1 MMTSTQRQTVSNVS
15 FPSSRHLDGARTHAR
30 TPWQGP
36 HSLSRDTAMHRR
48 LTQTES
54 DITNEQQAAA
64 RVRAGRNRTV
74 ALQQMGKRLQG
85 HMPHATEAKLQQTE
99 RLRHPTCGDSICLS
113 TTICARE
120 HIVSVRN
127 RCTDNVHAV
136 ERSSGSACPCGV
148 VFRATL
154 RRPATAKSSRRFRR

>member
-1 MMTSTQRQTVSNVS
+1 M
-15 FPSSRHLDGARTHAR
+15 HGDAR
-30 TPWQGP
+30 TPQGP
-36 HSLSRDTAMHRR
+36 QTRPQQGPSAAHEP
-48 LTQTES
+48 LTQTDSAWRQHER
-54 DITNEQQAAA
+54 A
-64 RVRAGRNRTV
+64 RELRHEHTGRHRTV
-74 ALQQMGKRLQG
+74 ALQRPDKQLRDGRHTSKAAAGRLR
-85 HMPHATEAKLQQTE
+85 PLTYI
-99 RLRHPTCGDSICLS
+99 LRHPTCGDSICLS

>member
-1 MMTSTQRQTVSNVS
+1 MNGTHAKSEVLKVKCWVAGLFHGKVHIVYHGTQRCIVDSI
-15 FPSSRHLDGARTHAR
+15 
-30 TPWQGP
+30 
-36 HSLSRDTAMHRR
+36 
-48 LTQTES
+48 TQTES
-54 DITNEQQAAA
+54 EITNEQQAAA